1 MPPHDKK
8 VLTQK
13 KVSRKKL
20 KNTTKTKTHSNWLLE
35 SMPLMQIGKKI
46 VYSIDNWCKLTTPL
60 NVLWFPYLAPGET
73 LNCY

>member
-8 VLTQK
+8 VQLK
-13 KVSRKKL
+13 KSSVVKKL
-20 KNTTKTKTHSNWLLE
+20 KNKTKTKTHSNWLLE
-35 SMPLMQIGKKI
+35 SMPLMQIGEKI
-46 VYSIDNWCKLTTPL
+46 VYSIDNWCKLTNPL